1 MSDSKQQEQPPQ
13 SIGFWRDAMQRFR
26 RRKLS
31 MLALYFVV
39 FLIVVA
45 VFSPAIVGTKP
56 VVCKY
61 KGHIYFPAFGYFNR
75 RWENAIFLKDKFRRI
90 YPVNLVK
97 KDPDSWAIWPLVYQ
111 DPVRPVRAGEREGDE
126 GNPYGM
132 QGKPSW
138 RNLFG
143 TDKTGVD
150 VFAKMVH
157 GTRTALLIGFVATSI
172 AAAIGI
178 FLGAMAG
185 YFGSWVDIII
195 SRFIEL
201 IMCIPGLVLILAVL
215 AVIEKPTIWHLMV
228 VVGITSWTGMARLTR
243 AEFLKLRETEFVT
256 AARSLG
262 ASWPRIMFRHI
273 LPNAMAP
280 VMVPIVFGIAAA
292 ILVEAG
298 LSLLGLGPSSNS
310 WGAVLQAGRE
320 NRDAWWLIV
329 FPGIAIFLTVL
340 AYNLIGEGW
349 QECTDP
355 RMRQAKH

>member
-1 MSDSKQQEQPPQ
+1 MSTDEPKADSAKQPK
-13 SIGFWRDAMQRFR
+13 SIGFWRDAIRRFR

-31 MLALYFVV
+31 MLAFYFVI
-39 FLIVVA
+39 FLILVA
-45 VFSPAIVGTKP
+45 IFSPAIAGTKP
-56 VVCKY
+56 IICKY
-61 KGHIYFPAFGYFNR
+61 KGSIYFPAMGYFNR
-75 RWENAIFLKDKFRRI
+75 SWENSIFLKDKFRRI
-90 YPVNLVK
+90 YPVNLEK
-97 KDPDSWAIWPLVYQ
+97 KDPESWAIWPLVYQ
-111 DPVRPVRAGEREGDE
+111 DPIRPIRDGEWKDGKA
-126 GNPYGM
+126 NPYGLE
-132 QGKPSW
+132 GKPSG

-178 FLGAMAG
+178 LLGALAG
-185 YFGSWVDIII
+185 YFGSWIDIVI

-201 IMCIPGLVLILAVL
+201 VMCIPSLVLILAVL

-228 VVGITSWTGMARLTR
+228 VVGVTSWTGMARLTR
-243 AEFLKLRETEFVT
+243 AEFMKIKQGEFVT

-262 ASWPRIMFRHI
+262 ASWPRVMFRHI

-320 NRDAWWLIV
+320 NYDAWWLIRWRSDCFATIRPRIV
-329 FPGIAIFLTVL
+329 RGIACST
-340 AYNLIGEGW
+340 
-349 QECTDP
+349 
-355 RMRQAKH
+355 